1 MGTVGKS
8 GLSPGA
14 ATSVFRRFKSDRY
27 LDLCWLWRKGDIM
40 GFIYKITNDINNK
53 IYVGKTE

>member
-14 ATSVFRRFKSDRY
+14 ATSVFRQFKSDRY
-27 LDLCWLWRKGDIM
+27 LDLCWP
-40 GFIYKITNDINNK
+40 
-53 IYVGKTE
+53 